1 MRARSREERE
11 EDDVRFTVS
20 LAALAVCLFLAW
32 LGLYLLDALAAE
44 GQLEDCMMQGRT
56 NCEHVDLSELGE

>member
-44 GQLEDCMMQGRT
+44 GRLEDCMMQGRT
-56 NCEHVDLSELGE
+56 NCEQADLSELGE

>member
-11 EDDVRFTVS
+11 EDDARFTVS
-20 LAALAVCLFLAW
+20 LAALAVCLFLAL

-44 GQLEDCMMQGRT
+44 GRLEDCMMQGRT
-56 NCEHVDLSELGE
+56 NCAKVDLSSLRD